1 MNFKKPDYEFLE
13 HTADLGI
20 IVRGDDIQTLFETAA
35 MALMHILV
43 KGRSSQ
49 TPVRDRLSVSADDT
63 DDLMVR
69 WLSEI
74 LYLLEGEEMVVTG
87 VKIPVIYPSSLEAVI
102 EKVPFDPEI
111 HEIQREIK
119 AVTYHQIN
127 VSPIEGRWQAR
138 IIFDV

>member
-1 MNFKKPDYEFLE
+1 MNLKQPDYEFLE

-20 IVRGDDIQTLFETAA
+20 IVRGSDIQNLFETAA

-43 KGRSSQ
+43 KGHSNKA
-49 TPVRDRLSVSADDT
+49 PVRARLSVSADDT

-74 LYLLEGEEMVVTG
+74 LYLLEGEEIVVTR
-87 VKIPVIYPSSLEAVI
+87 VKIPKIHPSHLEALI
-102 EKVPFDPEI
+102 EKVPFDSER

-127 VSPIEGRWQAR
+127 VSKIEGRWQAR